1 MELESL
7 VSVAKSKNAPR
18 TSDADTLPYGGGV
31 DRGTNTP
38 PAALSRLPVL
48 RSLIEAKGCGL
59 LGHSARVSGIAC
71 AVGAKIGLPR
81 TELELLATAA
91 EVHDIGKLGVP
102 DRILLKSG
110 RLTDA
115 EYAVIQQHPEVGR
128 DLLRMAGSRGNLLD
142 VVLCHHE
149 RWDGEGYPFRRRTT
163 ESPLAARILSLADT
177 VDAMASDRPYRASQP
192 MERIFGE
199 LERCSGTQF
208 DPNLVDVFLTLARGS
223 RSHDWVDRIAAQGA
237 GQLAA

>member
-1 MELESL
+1 M
-7 VSVAKSKNAPR
+7 P
-18 TSDADTLPYGGGV
+18 DATLGQL
-31 DRGTNTP
+31 
-38 PAALSRLPVL
+38 PAL

-59 LGHSARVSGIAC
+59 LGHGSRVAGIAC
-71 AVGAKIGLPR
+71 AVGARAGLPK

-102 DRILLKSG
+102 DRILLKAG

-115 EYAVIQQHPEVGR
+115 EYSVIQQHPEIGR
-128 DLLRMAGSRGNLLD
+128 DLLRMAGVRGNLLD

-192 MERIFGE
+192 MERILGE

-208 DPNLVDVFLTLARGS
+208 DPNIVDLFLGLARGVRADS
-223 RSHDWVDRIAAQGA
+223 WIDRIAAG
-237 GQLAA
+237 GTSQLAA